1 MTNIY
6 SEEDYERC
14 TLSGR
19 REILFQLRSLIKHKQ
34 RLFISFGEGRQ
45 SFLTVLIDLSEEN
58 NSLYFDIGGSEEIN
72 RAFLKAERSQFSG
85 EVEGIRL
92 QFSAQ
97 KARIVKL
104 DGEEVFAIPLPAS
117 LLRLQRR
124 EAYRLQLPSTKP
136 YICRVCRGAP
146 EEKALPIYDISVG
159 GIGVQVNEQLAYEP
173 QQILENC
180 WIDLHDAGMIDV
192 TIEVRYLM
200 EKESRSGKT
209 LWHMGCMFLNLT
221 PAKETL
227 IQRFMARIEAE
238 RRALSAG

>member
-34 RLFISFGEGRQ
+34 RLFISFDEGRQ

-104 DGEEVFAIPLPAS
+104 DGEEVFAIPLPGS
-117 LLRLQRR
+117 LQRR

-146 EEKALPIYDISVG
+146 EEKALPIYDISIG

-173 QQILENC
+173 QQILETC

-209 LWHMGCMFLNLT
+209 LWHMGCMFRNLT

>member
-6 SEEDYERC
+6 SDEDYERC

-34 RLFISFGEGRQ
+34 RMFVSFDEGRQ

-72 RAFLKAERSQFSG
+72 RAFLKTERSQFSG
-85 EVEGIRL
+85 EVEGIRI
-92 QFSAQ
+92 QFSAS
-97 KARIVKL
+97 KARIAKL
-104 DGEEVFAIPLPAS
+104 DGEEVLAVPLPKS

-124 EAYRLQLPSTKP
+124 DAYRLQLPQTKP
-136 YICRVCRGAP
+136 YICRICRGQP

-159 GIGVQVNEQLAYEP
+159 GIGVEVSEQLAYEA
-173 QQILENC
+173 QQVLENC
-180 WIDLHDAGMIDV
+180 WIDLREAGMIDV

-200 EKESRSGKT
+200 EKEARSGKT
-209 LWHMGCMFLNLT
+209 LWHMGCMFLNLS

-227 IQRFMARIEAE
+227 IQRFMARVEAE
-238 RRALSAG
+238 RRALSSG